1 MHQQGEVSS
10 SARCRPPE
18 GTEDAAPGVMK
29 ISNILVPTDFGESSQ
44 RALDHA
50 VELAKKFDAKLTLLH
65 SFEVPGYAYVGLGT
79 TTVDYFALMEESARK
94 CLEDALRDLKA
105 KLPSSVAVFRKGF
118 AWQQTLLACEEA
130 GSDLIVMGTHGRQG
144 LSHALIGS
152 VAEKVVRLSP
162 VPVLTVREPRPPK

>member
-1 MHQQGEVSS
+1 M
-10 SARCRPPE
+10 R
-18 GTEDAAPGVMK
+18 

-50 VELAKKFDAKLTLLH
+50 VELAKKFDAKVTLLH
-65 SFEVPGYAYVGLGT
+65 SFEVPAYAYAGVGT
-79 TTVDYFALMEESARK
+79 TTVDYLVPMEESARK

-105 KLPSSVAVFRKGF
+105 KLPSAVAVFRKG
-118 AWQQTLLACEEA
+118 APWQQTLLACEEA
-130 GSDLIVMGTHGRQG
+130 GADLIVMGTHGRQG

-162 VPVLTVREPRPPK
+162 VPVLTVREPRPTK

>member
-1 MHQQGEVSS
+1 VRVVDVSR
-10 SARCRPPE
+10 ATRT
-18 GTEDAAPGVMK
+18 GAPR
-29 ISNILVPTDFGESSQ
+29 IQ
-44 RALDHA
+44 R
-50 VELAKKFDAKLTLLH
+50 
-65 SFEVPGYAYVGLGT
+65 
-79 TTVDYFALMEESARK
+79 
-94 CLEDALRDLKA
+94 DALRDLKA